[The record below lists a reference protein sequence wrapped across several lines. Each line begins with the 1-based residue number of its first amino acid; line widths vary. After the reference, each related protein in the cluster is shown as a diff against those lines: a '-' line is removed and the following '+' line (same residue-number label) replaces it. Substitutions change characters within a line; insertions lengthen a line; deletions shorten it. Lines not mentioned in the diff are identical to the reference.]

1 MEKLRHGR
9 AQGPTEIGNRSSMLQ
24 RTRVR
29 PNNVTNSVSGRPS
42 SRRRSVRGRVAISL
56 GVSALVH
63 VALLAWVSVTIP
75 ESPHAAAGFD
85 RSGSTAER
93 PPKRT
98 IEVVR
103 IQPPG
108 ALPSGG
114 TAGSAEGGGGHGAAP
129 AAAVPVRLPS
139 VSVPLAGGSN
149 AGLPAF
155 AAAPA
160 SPLALPALALAPER
174 PAASTPNRGIL
185 RRRPEAGAFPGLG
198 ERTGSGSGRGFGGGG
213 VTITGIGTDCITP
226 GRAGVGG
233 RIGFGL
239 PHSGPRGG
247 VGGVG
252 SVGGGWPRR

>member
-1 MEKLRHGR
+1 
-9 AQGPTEIGNRSSMLQ
+9 MLQ

-42 SRRRSVRGRVAISL
+42 SRRPSVRGRVAISL

-63 VALLAWVSVTIP
+63 VALLAWVAVTIP

-114 TAGSAEGGGGHGAAP
+114 AAGSAEGGGGQGAAP
-129 AAAVPVRLPS
+129 AAAAPVRLPS

-160 SPLALPALALAPER
+160 SPLALPALALAPEQ

-239 PHSGPRGG
+239 PLSGPRGG